1 MKSLLTRD
9 EKPEGIG
16 YAQSKT
22 PIFSHVIV
30 ENFMGNEKVQGNVY
44 VKPEESPEDRFI
56 CITHCIKFLSVA
68 RFE

>member
-16 YAQSKT
+16 YAQCNT
-22 PIFSHVIV
+22 PIFSHDIL

-44 VKPEESPEDRFI
+44 MKLKNQLKIGLFSLHTV
-56 CITHCIKFLSVA
+56 
-68 RFE
+68 